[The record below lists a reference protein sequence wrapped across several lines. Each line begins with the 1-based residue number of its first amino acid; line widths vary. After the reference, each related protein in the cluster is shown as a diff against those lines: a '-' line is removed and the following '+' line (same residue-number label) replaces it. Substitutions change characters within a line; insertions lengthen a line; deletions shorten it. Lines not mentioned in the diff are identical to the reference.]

1 MKRLFVVATMFAAL
15 SLPAFAAKNSGS
27 MSVPEPV
34 KAGSTKLTPGNYDV
48 TWTGTGADVQVTVT
62 QNKKVITTFPAK
74 LVEQDNKNVGLETQ
88 TQGGIDVLQTIR
100 LSHTTLV
107 LASSPSSGQ

>member
-27 MSVPEPV
+27 MSVPELV
-34 KAGSTKLTPGNYDV
+34 KAGSTKLSPGNYDV
-48 TWTGTGADVQVTVT
+48 TWTGTGSDVQVTVT

-107 LASSPSSGQ
+107 LATSPSSGQ